1 MIYRVNALGTDKS
14 VLNSR
19 IDFCR
24 WLHLD
29 GNYIDKQII
38 HMVRLE
44 PIREAPSVNS
54 SISFA
59 GVPVL
64 IADMVFFF
72 MVTGV
77 STQKAN

>member
-44 PIREAPSVNS
+44 PIREAP
-54 SISFA
+54 
-59 GVPVL
+59 
-64 IADMVFFF
+64 
-72 MVTGV
+72 
-77 STQKAN
+77 